1 MFILRYMCCFTQVLY
16 VVVKLVDDYGRGY
29 HSIWLV
35 GKDVSQVRKGFWSGN
50 HVSFWKFFIAISR
63 HVCFPWVRESCHSWE
78 VFAILDPNTKMFRRK
93 GNCTWPSLQAILGW
107 SHDVPILK
115 LSPCAAA
122 EESFVPTSGSFSW
135 ACMTAALVS
144 YLGEFQGR
152 SLSPNTWKSLT
163 LPRRDVHPMWVVMSR
178 RRVRRK
184 TRVLPV
190 FRTGDFAKVAGKL
203 VKAVKVWKIAADFV
217 SCLLH
222 TACERITCIAGH
234 NIAPR
239 ASFRLLCAFTE
250 FQI

>member
-1 MFILRYMCCFTQVLY
+1 MAKPPSYSWM
-16 VVVKLVDDYGRGY
+16 
-29 HSIWLV
+29 
-35 GKDVSQVRKGFWSGN
+35 
-50 HVSFWKFFIAISR
+50 ISR
-63 HVCFPWVRESCHSWE
+63 CADSETFPLCCCWG
-78 VFAILDPNTKMFRRK
+78 KFRANLRQLLM
-93 GNCTWPSLQAILGW
+93 GL
-107 SHDVPILK
+107 HDGRIG
-115 LSPCAAA
+115 
-122 EESFVPTSGSFSW
+122 FF
-135 ACMTAALVS
+135 LV
-144 YLGEFQGR
+144 GEFQGR

-163 LPRRDVHPMWVVMSR
+163 LPRRDVHPMGVVMSR